1 MQLQP
6 TAGFSVSFREKQTSW
21 LTELCFHWSRKAPA
35 SLASQHLA
43 PWCILSIE
51 RCWTQFRS
59 LGFRETM
66 PTSQFARD
74 TVAHAP
80 SEHCIQVVFCCGALV
95 DGSDAMFWVFKF
107 SPYTSCCT
115 KVKEG
120 DILMTITISLKNG
133 SIDAT
138 LSKGLELTE
147 VSMRF
152 LLALDSRASLKRLVV
167 VPISL
172 QVDEVT
178 FFLICWE

>member
-1 MQLQP
+1 M
-6 TAGFSVSFREKQTSW
+6 SW
-21 LTELCFHWSRKAPA
+21 VIKC
-35 SLASQHLA
+35 
-43 PWCILSIE
+43 
-51 RCWTQFRS
+51 
-59 LGFRETM
+59 
-66 PTSQFARD
+66 
-74 TVAHAP
+74 
-80 SEHCIQVVFCCGALV
+80 
-95 DGSDAMFWVFKF
+95 
-107 SPYTSCCT
+107 SPDTSCCT

-120 DILMTITISLKNG
+120 EILMTITISLKNG

-178 FFLICWE
+178 FFFWYAESRGVRHLHTSILTYIDTHIYIYRVCMRCKHHYARDLNTVTLHEVCCDFCVGAHPSLLSAPPTGEELKRNNSEPTLPRRQTQPSVG